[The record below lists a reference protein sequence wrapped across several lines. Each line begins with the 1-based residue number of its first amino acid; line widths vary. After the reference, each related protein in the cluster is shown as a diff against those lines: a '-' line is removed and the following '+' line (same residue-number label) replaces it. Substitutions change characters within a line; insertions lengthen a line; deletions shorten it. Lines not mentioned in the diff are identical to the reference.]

1 MNGSNY
7 TDPDAPELN
16 TIENVIYLTMRNDIS
31 FLVDSQMTL
40 YEQQSTYNPNMPLRG
55 LMYFA
60 QAYQIYLS
68 KLGKILHRTSI
79 VKIPNP
85 RFIVFYNG
93 SREVPDKVEL
103 KLSDA
108 FEKQDTSGNFEW
120 TATMININK
129 NHNESLQKKCEPLY
143 NYTSYVE
150 RISANKKRGMSGKD
164 AVDEAMAW
172 AIRENLLDG
181 LFKLQKEEVL
191 GMSLTE
197 YDEEEAFRNFY
208 EDGREA
214 GLKQGTLE
222 KAIEAAVV
230 AVKNFNVTPQLAAE
244 KMNAPLESVLEA
256 LK

>member
-1 MNGSNY
+1 
-7 TDPDAPELN
+7 
-16 TIENVIYLTMRNDIS
+16 MR
-31 FLVDSQMTL
+31 FV
-40 YEQQSTYNPNMPLRG
+40 
-55 LMYFA
+55 
-60 QAYQIYLS
+60 
-68 KLGKILHRTSI
+68 
-79 VKIPNP
+79 
-85 RFIVFYNG
+85 VFYNG
-93 SREVPDKVEL
+93 SKEVPDKVEL

-181 LFKLQKEEVL
+181 FFKLQKEEVL

-222 KAIEAAVV
+222 KAIEDATAMLKKNYPDNDILEITGLPPEQIQKIKEQIAVL
-230 AVKNFNVTPQLAAE
+230 NT
-244 KMNAPLESVLEA
+244 
-256 LK
+256 